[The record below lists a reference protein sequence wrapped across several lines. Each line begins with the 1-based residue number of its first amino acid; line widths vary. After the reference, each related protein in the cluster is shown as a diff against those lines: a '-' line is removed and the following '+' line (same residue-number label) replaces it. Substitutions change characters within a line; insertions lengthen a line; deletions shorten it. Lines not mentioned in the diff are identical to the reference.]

1 MLNYTEL
8 FRTADIAVFAY
19 GDDFGRGERIVISY
33 RFYNEDGKCI
43 RSGSR
48 FQPATMVPEELASY
62 AIRRLG
68 FSKAVRDWKGDT
80 FWAEAGR
87 TANRLAK
94 SVYMN
99 LQGKGRYFFPED
111 YASALS
117 KATAK
122 EIGLPARREPFRV
135 FISELAEAWSSAL
148 SESIFPPLMIKL
160 HTSNFSK
167 LRESVNPISIS
178 RSVPKGIRNIR
189 TYPALAPSWELMN
202 TWKNG
207 SVSWADYAELYRKET
222 LDALSRQNVLS
233 ELTALAGDT
242 EFTLIC
248 WERSGTPCHRHIASA
263 WLKGTKE
270 YSLKDT

>member
-19 GDDFGRGERIVISY
+19 GDDFGRGERIVVSY
-33 RFYNEDGKCI
+33 RFYDENGKCI

-48 FQPATMVPEELASY
+48 FQPATMVPEELAAY

-87 TANRLAK
+87 TANRLAE
-94 SVYMN
+94 SIYMD
-99 LQGKGRYFFPED
+99 LHGKGRYFFPED

-122 EIGLPARREPFRV
+122 KIGLPARREPFRV
-135 FISELAEAWSSAL
+135 FISELAEARSSEL
-148 SESIFPPLMIKL
+148 SGSISPSRMIKL
-160 HTSNFSK
+160 HTSYFSK
-167 LRESVNPISIS
+167 LREAVNPISIS
-178 RSVPKGIRNIR
+178 KSVPKGIRNIR

-202 TWKNG
+202 IWKND
-207 SVSWADYAELYRKET
+207 SISWADYAELYRKET
-222 LDALSRQNVLS
+222 LDTLSRQNVLS
-233 ELTALAGDT
+233 ELTALAGGT

-248 WERSGTPCHRHIASA
+248 WERDGTPCHRHIVSA
-263 WLKGTKE
+263 WLKGKKE
-270 YSLKDT
+270 SSFEDT